1 MSITIIGAEKKNRER
16 LSWML
21 IRDAISSSI
30 NLPNETPCREYM
42 SSNCRV
48 FLSDYPD
55 TSQKRKDLAKAI
67 KTYLSRQDMRVID
80 YHILS
85 HVVFLLENG
94 RDASYFFTKTRSA
107 NAERIALYARTKY
120 EFNDNDKKD
129 EELY

>member
-1 MSITIIGAEKKNRER
+1 MSITIIGAEKKTRER

-21 IRDAISSSI
+21 IRESISSSD

-42 SSNCRV
+42 SSNSRV
-48 FLSDYPD
+48 FLSEYPA
-55 TSQKRKDLAKAI
+55 TLQKRKELAKSI

-85 HVVFLLENG
+85 QVVYLLENG
-94 RDASYFFTKTRSA
+94 RDASYFFLKNRNA